1 MFGFKN
7 FLVIKNL
14 DIISFN
20 VYKLYLKYAFEN
32 FIKISSDMVL
42 ISSILIIL
50 YTETWLRFSTDKHQ
64 MQFYQFKF
72 PILNELTR
80 GLLIYE
86 IKKFHVQRCQAQIEI

>member
-1 MFGFKN
+1 MSLSSIQDTTVFKKSNFSSSVKTNPVVLFGFKN

-50 YTETWLRFSTDKHQ
+50 YTET
-64 MQFYQFKF
+64 
-72 PILNELTR
+72 
-80 GLLIYE
+80 
-86 IKKFHVQRCQAQIEI
+86 